1 MTKDEALKLA
11 LGALEDIFGKNK
23 VDVTAINAIKEAL
36 AQPEQEPVAWKNA
49 AIRLGEEL
57 SSAGPDG
64 YYNMT
69 AEQWL
74 DWAMDQ
80 QPRGKNSL
88 SAAQREWSDLI
99 QDPKAFDQLAS
110 KLIKFDLKNHD
121 NQQ

>member
-1 MTKDEALKLA
+1 
-11 LGALEDIFGKNK
+11 
-23 VDVTAINAIKEAL
+23 
-36 AQPEQEPVAWKNA
+36 
-49 AIRLGEEL
+49 
-57 SSAGPDG
+57 
-64 YYNMT
+64 MT

-110 KLIKFDLKNHD
+110 QLIKFDLKNHD